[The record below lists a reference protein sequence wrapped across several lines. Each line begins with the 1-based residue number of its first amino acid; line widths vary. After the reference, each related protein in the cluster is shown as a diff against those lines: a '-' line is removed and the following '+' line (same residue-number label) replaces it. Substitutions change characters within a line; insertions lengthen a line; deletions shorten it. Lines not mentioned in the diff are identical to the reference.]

1 MELNELKKQ
10 LREEREKEL
19 PTIVQKIQEIE
30 EKRKRANEEFDL
42 EIRQLLGTDYVIVTK
57 IEPTP

>member
-1 MELNELKKQ
+1 MALDELKKQ

-19 PTIVQKIQEIE
+19 PTIVKKIQQIE
-30 EKRKRANEEFDL
+30 EKRRKANEEFDL
-42 EIRQLLGTDYVIVTK
+42 EIRQLLGNDYVITTK

>member
-30 EKRKRANEEFDL
+30 EKRKKANEEFDL